1 MDWFLFV
8 ELSEN
13 VINVVLIVLVLVGD
27 NKKEYSV
34 FLGSCGGGLII
45 LNLEVYFLL
54 YVIIKMNENLM
65 IMKYIDC
72 FVYLRIIYSKMY
84 LEYYLMYNLFYFIH
98 FLIFFNIM
106 I

>member
-34 FLGSCGGGLII
+34 FLGSCGGGLMS

-54 YVIIKMNENLM
+54 YIIIVVNDNL
-65 IMKYIDC
+65 ILILKINF
-72 FVYLRIIYSKMY
+72 FVFIFIIV
-84 LEYYLMYNLFYFIH
+84 L
-98 FLIFFNIM
+98 
-106 I
+106 